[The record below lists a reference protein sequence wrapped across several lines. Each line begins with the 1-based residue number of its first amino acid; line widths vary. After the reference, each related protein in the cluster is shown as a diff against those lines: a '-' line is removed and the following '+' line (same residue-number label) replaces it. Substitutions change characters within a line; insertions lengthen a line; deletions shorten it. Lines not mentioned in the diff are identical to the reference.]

1 MLANTRMTAYLSRAL
16 NHEMN
21 VVQQYLAQA
30 SLCELWGMDKQAE
43 AFRRDANDE
52 LGHAGLLIRRMLSM
66 GQVPNSTLLEP
77 VRPGRDYREMLELD
91 LRLESEAV
99 RLYDEAVHYSR
110 RFRDMESAE
119 LFAAL
124 LKDEQEHLEC
134 LQRMLNTAT

>member
-1 MLANTRMTAYLSRAL
+1 MLANTRMSAYLARAL

-30 SLCELWGMDKQAE
+30 SLCDLWGMDKQAE

-52 LGHAGLLIRRMLSM
+52 LGHAGLLMRRMLSL
-66 GQVPNSTLLEP
+66 GLVPNSTLLEP

-91 LRLESEAV
+91 LRLEAEAV
-99 RLYDEAVHYSR
+99 RLYDEALYYSR
-110 RFRDMESAE
+110 RFRDTESAE

-124 LKDEQEHLEC
+124 LQDEQEHLEC
-134 LQRMLNTAT
+134 LQRMLNTAA